1 MHEYDTALK
10 RILMRPGSA
19 LLTELTGC
27 DRLRWLNVELPNVR
41 NQRVDL
47 LGEKPDGSLV
57 QIEFQSGNER
67 NLPIR
72 MGEYLFA
79 IGRAHRR
86 LPRQIV
92 LYVGE
97 ASLRMKDKI
106 EGPGYSFQFHLAD
119 IRDFDGERLL
129 ASKHVGDNILAILTQ
144 PGSEPEAVRRILGR
158 IAKAPV
164 AARDFLLGELF
175 ILAGLRK
182 MGDEIREEARKMPIL
197 TDIMDHDVIG
207 PLIRQSRAEGRL
219 EILLLQIERRFGA
232 VPPRIRKRLATLTP
246 KELTAASLRI
256 LDAKKPEDLFAA

>member
-41 NQRVDL
+41 NERVDL

-144 PGSEPEAVRRILGR
+144 PEASLRPCGEFWAGS
-158 IAKAPV
+158 
-164 AARDFLLGELF
+164 
-175 ILAGLRK
+175 
-182 MGDEIREEARKMPIL
+182 
-197 TDIMDHDVIG
+197 
-207 PLIRQSRAEGRL
+207 
-219 EILLLQIERRFGA
+219 
-232 VPPRIRKRLATLTP
+232 RKRLSQPAISCWVSCLSWQDCG
-246 KELTAASLRI
+246 KWEMRSGR
-256 LDAKKPEDLFAA
+256 KPGRCRF